1 MKVIT
6 DKANPEFW
14 LLSDPHLIADSLH
27 DFGPRFEQM
36 QATSA
41 GKDITYQETALRAFV
56 KKIVGEKPDAVVIT
70 GDLTFNGAKASA
82 KKFAELF
89 APLKK
94 AGVALIAIPGNHDIF
109 DGWARRF
116 EADQEYRVDQ
126 LSPRDWREI
135 FSATYDLAESLD
147 PNSLSFAVNLNP
159 HWRLICL
166 DSNIYGHQESYG
178 HPITSGN
185 LTDSERAWLTQELE
199 TGQKANQEML
209 FFMHHNLYDHNS
221 VVHDGFRLN
230 NAAELLALL
239 KKYPVR
245 CAFSGHIHAQHIMAK
260 NVTIPEIVSSCFAET
275 DQGYG
280 VVKLGNNQLD
290 YQRETFDIDRYL
302 IEHEKKAYPFNDFH
316 SYLVKVFDRAND
328 QLMEHFLTFD
338 GTTEGQEAISLLKK
352 LHWNFF
358 TGQGNLAPAEL
369 ATLKKSVT
377 YQKLLQ
383 MGPNLRWYLNSL
395 TESQESSQELTL
407 TW

>member
-6 DKANPEFW
+6 DKVSPEFW

-36 QATSA
+36 RATSA
-41 GKDITYQETALRAFV
+41 GKDIAYQETALMAFV
-56 KKIVGEKPDAVVIT
+56 RKVVKEKPDAVVIT

-82 KKFAELF
+82 KKFAEHL
-89 APLKK
+89 APLKD

-116 EADQEYRVDQ
+116 EADKEYRVDQ
-126 LSPRDWREI
+126 ISPSDWREI
-135 FSATYDLAESLD
+135 FSATYDLAASTD

-159 HWRLICL
+159 HWRLLCL

-185 LTDSERAWLTQELE
+185 MTDSERAWLTQELE
-199 TGQKANQEML
+199 TGQQAGQEML

-221 VVHDGFRLN
+221 VVHDGFKLN

-260 NVTIPEIVSSCFAET
+260 QVAIPEIVSSCFAET

-280 VVKLGNNQLD
+280 IVKLDNKQLD
-290 YQRETFDIDRYL
+290 YQRYSFDIDNYL
-302 IEHEKKAYPFNDFH
+302 TEQEKKAYPFNNFH
-316 SYLVKVFDRAND
+316 SYLEKVFDGAND
-328 QLMEHFLTFD
+328 QLMDHFLTFD
-338 GTTEGQEAISLLKK
+338 GTEEGQEAVALLKK

-358 TGQGNLAPAEL
+358 TGQGNLTPAEL
-369 ATLKKSVT
+369 AALKKSAP
-377 YQKLLQ
+377 YQKLIQ

-407 TW
+407 SW